1 MQKDKFKKKPVYW
14 MGKIMQLFCS
24 FFLSRQFHAQFSAFN
39 IFYTK
44 HMEEFFMSSKE
55 AYGGW

>member
-1 MQKDKFKKKPVYW
+1 

-44 HMEEFFMSSKE
+44 HMEEFF
-55 AYGGW
+55 YVFHGGIWRLVRK